1 MGVADH
7 ANKIFF
13 FQSIHN
19 MEAFKLMNKIQPE
32 VRQINTNFQKHD
44 IVIKE

>member
-7 ANKIFF
+7 ADKIFF

-19 MEAFKLMNKIQPE
+19 MEAFKLVNKIQP
-32 VRQINTNFQKHD
+32 
-44 IVIKE
+44 